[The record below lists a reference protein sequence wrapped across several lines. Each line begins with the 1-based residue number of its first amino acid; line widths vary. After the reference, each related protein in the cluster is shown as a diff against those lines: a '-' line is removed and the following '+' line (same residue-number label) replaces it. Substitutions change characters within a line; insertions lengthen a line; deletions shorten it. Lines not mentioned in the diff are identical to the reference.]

1 MKDAFETPS
10 TSTCTRSRKLKP
22 PLEHRAQATIP
33 TTTSTTYR
41 RRAND
46 VLQFWCLLSI
56 LRRTAA
62 FSLPRRIQHQTQ
74 RGLTSNSFEHSI
86 ENQVQQE
93 SLSNDY
99 LMKRLEKYG
108 FSKRLL
114 TIESSDLPVVAEV
127 HHDGHWSLGH
137 ITSFQL
143 PTKPGDPPRVQV
155 QLQGMTSV
163 MMMDLGQVTSIWKHH
178 SCEFSPDWQTQMD
191 RAMDAFPVRHSEH
204 AMQRL
209 YSTSLAH
216 QDSGGLTKKAVN
228 QMIQGA
234 PEENRVQTGEV
245 LRRLVKTGKSMGRLV
260 DYEVAAKY
268 LFDDTFS
275 GSWLQCAVG
284 GHLLAKDAELG
295 GRFKR
300 WPCTAISLLLED
312 GTAGISIGSV
322 SLINGGWLL
331 LDESV
336 RAGTEARKFAER
348 TDGPLRTVADE
359 RIAHRLEC
367 LAMGQI
373 FESTVTIDEDRE
385 MEIDVREALRAM
397 QLPISPDGAQ
407 EALVRIGRWSKD
419 SKNVKLEPWS
429 RGTLEAAKWYAN
441 MDSERRLKLN
451 DAPSNDLEGRLDL
464 RNIPCVCVDAERT
477 AFRDDAIGIRP
488 RSMTGR
494 KVVSDAS
501 KWELLIHIADVSDIY
516 TSNSNSRYTSLLQEA
531 ATNRGMSRYD
541 LPLGPLHLMPPVALR
556 AMSLDI
562 IKVDP
567 STSPSSMTEG
577 VNRCV
582 TIWAYIDERTGKIL
596 DAGVERSLISKPI
609 SLSFAEA
616 TTLLETNP
624 QLGPRHP
631 LMVARSVISTIDRIL
646 ALWRTHQTEN
656 SSSAKKR
663 EERLAVRELVAKEQ
677 NKGFQGRDDG
687 TNGFQRTRGHRLV
700 DTALDLHGFAL
711 LALLRRAKAPIPMA
725 SGTKDGRTGTAPLRR
740 FVDGMVQRQAVSV
753 LCNFGG
759 PPLTIEDCR
768 VVNQQMDQARNNL
781 SNLSATKDPRVVPV
795 QVESLRA
802 LQSHLLGK
810 PFRVLSAMSTGR
822 ENEVTIEGIG
832 AIAKCK
838 GVAGTLKPG
847 AKVNVMVEKLNPE
860 KGILVVTLVSTRE

>member
-1 MKDAFETPS
+1 M
-10 TSTCTRSRKLKP
+10 
-22 PLEHRAQATIP
+22 
-33 TTTSTTYR
+33 
-41 RRAND
+41 
-46 VLQFWCLLSI
+46 

-62 FSLPRRIQHQTQ
+62 FSLPRRIHLQHQAQ
-74 RGLTSNSFEHSI
+74 RGLSANSFERSMA
-86 ENQVQQE
+86 NQVTE

-108 FSKRLL
+108 FAKRLL

-143 PTKPGDPPRVQV
+143 PTKPGNPPRVQV
-155 QLQGMTSV
+155 QLQGMSAI
-163 MMMDLGQVTSIWKHH
+163 MMDLGQVTSIWKHP
-178 SCEFSPDWQTQMD
+178 CELSPDWHTQID
-191 RAMDAFPVRHSEH
+191 RAMDAFPIRHTEH

-209 YSTSLAH
+209 YAALAR

-234 PEENRVQTGEV
+234 PEENRAQTDEV

-260 DYEVAAKY
+260 DHEVAAEY
-268 LFDDTFS
+268 LFDTFS

-284 GHLLAKDAELG
+284 GHVLAKDAQLG

-300 WPCTAISLLLED
+300 WPCTAISLQSE
-312 GTAGISIGSV
+312 GAATATGSGIGIGSV

-373 FESTVTIDEDRE
+373 FESTATIDEDRE
-385 MEIDVREALRAM
+385 MEIDVREALKAM

-419 SKNVKLEPWS
+419 SKTVKLEPWS

-441 MDSERRLKLN
+441 MDSERRLKLK
-451 DAPSNDLEGRLDL
+451 DAQSNDLEGRLDL

-494 KVVSDAS
+494 KVVPEAS
-501 KWELLIHIADVSDIY
+501 KWEILIHIADVSDIY

-556 AMSLDI
+556 AMSLDV

-567 STSPSSMTEG
+567 STSPSSMTKG

-582 TIWAYIDERTGKIL
+582 TIWAYVDERTGKIM
-596 DAGVERSLISKPI
+596 DAGVERTLISKPI

-624 QLGPRHP
+624 RLDPRHP
-631 LMVARSVISTIDRIL
+631 LKVARSVISAVDRIL
-646 ALWRTHQTEN
+646 ALWTTHQTEN

-677 NKGFQGRDDG
+677 NIGFQGRDDG
-687 TNGFQRTRGHRLV
+687 TNGFQRSRGHRLV
-700 DTALDLHGFAL
+700 DTALDLHGFTL
-711 LALLRRAKAPIPMA
+711 LALLRRSKAPIPMA
-725 SGTKDGRTGTAPLRR
+725 SGAKDGRVGTAPLRR
-740 FVDGMVQRQAVSV
+740 FVDGMAQRQAVSV

-795 QVESLRA
+795 QVISLRA
-802 LQSHLLGK
+802 LQSHLVGK
-810 PFRVLSAMSTGR
+810 PFRVLSAVSTGR
-822 ENEVTIEGIG
+822 ENEVAIEGIG

-847 AKVNVMVEKLNPE
+847 AKVNVTVDKLNPE